1 MLPTICEKFCVTFQG
16 VWFEVML
23 FRTLMSMERPRFAI
37 LLAKVCQ
44 YYVTSTTEK
53 LSGHIFPI
61 TYFVYLLHEDIVVF
75 SKCGPVVHEHN
86 RKSLLINNT
95 YYRYFVFVGFVLL
108 LLDLKINQCLSVYSE
123 H

>member
-23 FRTLMSMERPRFAI
+23 FRTLMSMERRRFAI
-37 LLAKVCQ
+37 SLAKVCQ

-61 TYFVYLLHEDIVVF
+61 TYFVCLLHEDIVFF
-75 SKCGPVVHEHN
+75 SVVHEHN

-95 YYRYFVFVGFVLL
+95 VILYL
-108 LLDLKINQCLSVYSE
+108 
-123 H
+123 